1 MVLYN
6 ISPSD
11 WVNTQYSVEESG
23 AITTTTNSDVLS
35 CQIPVSKL
43 EEGTTILFPA
53 ASANYAVSVLGIT
66 ETDTGTW
73 IAENVNV
80 ETTADTVILPE
91 DFTQEYISIALM
103 VQNMTS
109 GSPVSMQYVSGIV
122 VTITDMYFR
131 KSDLMVWVSRQ
142 NMMQFESMYPQI
154 VEQSYQMA
162 IANVYAQIGN
172 TYNLDYLLSITDES
186 QKDPTLLWI
195 LKVYTAYAMCSP
207 PMNISEPLRANFEQ
221 VATAIRE
228 LKGGQV
234 SMIDSSSKMQEGGT
248 TNYIVS
254 LKNKYRG

>member
-6 ISPSD
+6 IPQSA
-11 WVNTQYSVEESG
+11 WGKTQYLISESG
-23 AITTTTNSDVLS
+23 EVSTSSQGNVLS
-35 CQIPVSKL
+35 CKINVNDL
-43 EEGTTILFPA
+43 EEGTKILFPA
-53 ASANYAVSVLGIT
+53 ASENYEVSLLGIS
-66 ETDTGTW
+66 ESGDGTW
-73 IAENVNV
+73 ISENVSIQTSAYN
-80 ETTADTVILPE
+80 INLPE
-91 DFTQEYISIALM
+91 GSTEDYTDIVLII
-103 VQNMTS
+103 QNQLTS
-109 GSPVSMQYVSGIV
+109 VPVSLQYTAGIV

-142 NMMQFESMYPQI
+142 NILQFESMYPEI

-207 PMNISEPLRANFEQ
+207 SMNISEPLRANFEQ
-221 VATAIRE
+221 VSTAIRE

-234 SMIDSSSKMQEGGT
+234 SMIDSASKMQENGAK
-248 TNYIVS
+248 NYIVT